1 MKTPRS
7 RVLATLSTALLTG
20 LLGAIPARA
29 DEAKPKPAAPAPTPP
44 PAAAQTVVSTPPKPG
59 VSKQAEENAQSRLQP
74 TTPDKLIEKYG
85 AVGAAV
91 VRPDKVN
98 PLQLI
103 NPFAPASY
111 GNVGTP
117 PAVWGWNAK
126 LLPGQAPL
134 PRSFQDDRTHEASG
148 VVLSI
153 GTR

>member
-1 MKTPRS
+1 MKTPNS
-7 RVLATLSTALLTG
+7 RVLVTLSTALLTG
-20 LLGAIPARA
+20 LLGAAPARA
-29 DEAKPKPAAPAPTPP
+29 DEAKPKPATPAPA

-74 TTPDKLIEKYG
+74 TTPDRLIEKYG

-134 PRSFQDDRTHEASG
+134 PRSFHDDRTHEPTG
-148 VVLSI
+148 VVLSF